1 VLHVLNLLI
10 KLQTFYQLTIS
21 RSFITLYLDRILQK
35 MKFNPEDIRDDFPS
49 LHQLVYNKPLVY
61 FDNAASTQKPRQV
74 IDAVFEFYEKH
85 NCNIHRGVH
94 YLSVKATEAYEE
106 TRREVCEFINATS
119 TREIIFTKGATESL
133 NLVASSFGKKYIHR
147 GDEVITTI
155 MEHHSNFVPWQ
166 QLCLEKGA
174 VLKVVTLNEH
184 GELNLEEL
192 KRMISE
198 KTRIITLTHV
208 SNVLGTIN
216 PVKEIIALAHM
227 HGIPVLIDGA
237 QGISHLPVDV
247 RELDCDFYC
256 FSGHKMYAPMGIG
269 VLYGKEKWLEELP
282 PYQLGGEM
290 IKDVYLD
297 RTTFNELPYKFEA
310 GTPNVEGV
318 AGLKAAIKYLKNLGM
333 EDIAAYEDHLLKCAT
348 DKLGDIGDI
357 RFFGTSRQKA
367 SLVSFLIGDI
377 HPYDAGTII
386 DKLGIAIRT
395 GHHCAMPLMDY
406 LGIPGTLR
414 ASFAFYNTTE
424 EIDRLVSAVKT
435 AREMLA

>member
-1 VLHVLNLLI
+1 M
-10 KLQTFYQLTIS
+10 S
-21 RSFITLYLDRILQK
+21 
-35 MKFNPEDIRDDFPS
+35 FNPEDIRTDFPL
-49 LHQLVYNKPLVY
+49 LHQQIYGKPLIY

-74 IDAVFEFYEKH
+74 IDAIREYYEQH

-94 YLSVKATEAYEE
+94 FLSIKATEEYEE
-106 TRREVCEFINATS
+106 TRREVCEFINAKS

-133 NLVASSFGKKYIHR
+133 NLVASSFGKKFVNP

-166 QLCLEKGA
+166 QLCSERNA
-174 VLKVVTLNEH
+174 ALKVVTVIEDGGLRM
-184 GELNLEEL
+184 EEL
-192 KRMISE
+192 MSMITD
-198 KTRIITLTHV
+198 KTRLIALTHV

-216 PVKEIIALAHM
+216 PVKEIVAFAHK

-237 QGISHLPVDV
+237 QGVSHLPVDV
-247 RELDCDFYC
+247 QDLDCDFYC

-269 VLYGKEKWLEELP
+269 VLYGKEKWLEEMP

-297 RTTFNELPYKFEA
+297 HTTFNELPYKFEA

-318 AGLKAAIKYLKNLGM
+318 MGLRAAMHYLKNLGM
-333 EDIAAYEDHLLKCAT
+333 ADIAAYEDHLLTYANE
-348 DKLGDIGDI
+348 KLKEIGGI
-357 RFFGTSRQKA
+357 RFFGTSKRKA

-386 DKLGIAIRT
+386 DKMGIAIRT
-395 GHHCAMPLMDY
+395 GHHCAMPLMEY

-414 ASFAFYNTTE
+414 ASFAFYNTTW
-424 EIDRLVSAVKT
+424 EIDQLISAVKKT
-435 AREMLA
+435 REMLS